1 MNKNLIIRISA
12 AAVVFLLFAFVP
24 VGELFSP
31 SENPVPVIINP
42 DKSAPSGDSA
52 TSKGFSAPSGDSAT
66 SKGFSYTEQS
76 SYTELKK
83 EQKDLA
89 PMSKDD
95 KNYSIQAQVQDES
108 GEFQVIS
115 FSVDPAVV
123 EELGFT
129 ETEVRN
135 ACEAAGG
142 RARRYIESFVYNGT
156 PELRSRDG
164 NAVVVI
170 PILVDNVDKTK
181 MFISGKVT
189 KSGQALP
196 MRATR
201 EDEI

>member
-42 DKSAPSGDSA
+42 DK
-52 TSKGFSAPSGDSAT
+52 SAPSGDSAT

-170 PILVDNVDKTK
+170 PILVDSVDKTK

>member
-12 AAVVFLLFAFVP
+12 VAVVFLLFAFVP

-52 TSKGFSAPSGDSAT
+52 TSKGFS
-66 SKGFSYTEQS
+66 
-76 SYTELKK
+76 YTELKK

-89 PMSKDD
+89 PMSKDG

-170 PILVDNVDKTK
+170 PILVDNIDKTK